1 MSSLEAQGLN
11 LNPAQDSVGDRQPHL
26 HGRETGGVA
35 MATRWPPARGDARG
49 AQASSAPQPRS
60 RSSSVAD
67 PCKTGVLGT
76 TAPEPAG
83 ADPAARGR
91 RGRQH
96 WSGVCVCVCVS
107 GVKLQRL
114 DRCPIG
120 FFFVRQHS
128 WTQAVFLQVDT
139 KSCALQP
146 GLSVLLMIHLGSDP
160 DSFETVGPA
169 QHQHLPRPFL
179 GHAVGL
185 RLHRII
191 QVLIYF

>member
-35 MATRWPPARGDARG
+35 MATRWPPAREMPGVPRPARLLSNVPG
-49 AQASSAPQPRS
+49 PP
-60 RSSSVAD
+60 
-67 PCKTGVLGT
+67 PWLTLVLGT